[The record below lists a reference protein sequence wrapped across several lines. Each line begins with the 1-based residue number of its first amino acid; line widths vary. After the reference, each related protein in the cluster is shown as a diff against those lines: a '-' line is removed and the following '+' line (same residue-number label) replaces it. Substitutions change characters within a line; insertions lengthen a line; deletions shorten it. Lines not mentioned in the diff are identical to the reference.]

1 MLFSFLFGVLAG
13 AAMLLWRNR
22 YLERQRRRIPSS
34 WPLKTRPLVNTQERR
49 VWIWLT
55 KVMFD
60 QHILI
65 KLPVTRFTAPA
76 NQTEAPHWYR
86 LLNGV
91 YCTFTICSLDGRVI
105 GCVDVPGPNGL
116 SLGNQTLKHS
126 LLDQCGIHY
135 WVVDPANLPHLSQ
148 IRAAFLGEQ
157 AARTT
162 ASQPLDSR
170 FQDVREHL
178 HAVVTRRRQSKGN
191 DTTPSD
197 LAPLSVPD
205 FPESRL
211 ASGWEL
217 NSFVSPLDSRIGDL
231 KP

>member
-1 MLFSFLFGVLAG
+1 MVFLSFVLGVLLG
-13 AAMLLWRNR
+13 AALLFWRNR
-22 YLERQRRRIPSS
+22 YMERQRRRIPAS
-34 WPLKTRPLVNTQERR
+34 WPLKTRPLVNTQERK

-60 QHILI
+60 QQILI
-65 KLPVTRFTAPA
+65 KLPVTRFTAPS
-76 NQTEAPHWYR
+76 NQAEATHWYK

-91 YCTFTICSLDGRVI
+91 YCTFTICSLDGKVI

-126 LLDQCGIHY
+126 LLDQCSIRY

-148 IRAAFLGEQ
+148 IRAAFLGEH
-157 AARTT
+157 AAHAT

-170 FQDVREHL
+170 LQDMREHL
-178 HAVVTRRRQSKGN
+178 HAVG
-191 DTTPSD
+191 TPSGLTP
-197 LAPLSVPD
+197 LASE

-217 NSFVSPLDSRIGDL
+217 NSFVTPLDSRND
-231 KP
+231 